1 MALGELVNGTIGVIF
16 MVKDAYDQ
24 RRRYRD
30 KAASTRELAE
40 KIGTV
45 ATLEFPHAVPEEP
58 YEDSPT
64 EDIVSGTSQISAAGK
79 ACIPLGVLY
88 RYLTTSIISDNVLQP
103 NKMGEKNIGGTTM
116 PVAKDRVKG
125 YLTDR
130 VKGYL
135 AIGLIVALFALV
147 ILTE

>member
-1 MALGELVNGTIGVIF
+1 MPASATKYCSHLVHTCSHLAMDFGSHLFTVGSYFGCELWPPVLICSEMLGREMALGELVNGTNGVIF

-88 RYLTTSIISDNVLQP
+88 ILDNFNYQ
-103 NKMGEKNIGGTTM
+103 
-116 PVAKDRVKG
+116 
-125 YLTDR
+125 
-130 VKGYL
+130 
-135 AIGLIVALFALV
+135 
-147 ILTE
+147 

>member
-40 KIGTV
+40 KIGAT

-64 EDIVSGTSQISAAGK
+64 EDIVSDTSQISAAGK

-88 RYLTTSIISDNVLQP
+88 IFDNF
-103 NKMGEKNIGGTTM
+103 N
-116 PVAKDRVKG
+116 
-125 YLTDR
+125 Y
-130 VKGYL
+130 
-135 AIGLIVALFALV
+135 
-147 ILTE
+147 

>member
-1 MALGELVNGTIGVIF
+1 MLGREMALGELVNGTNGVIF

-88 RYLTTSIISDNVLQP
+88 ILDNFNYQ
-103 NKMGEKNIGGTTM
+103 
-116 PVAKDRVKG
+116 
-125 YLTDR
+125 
-130 VKGYL
+130 
-135 AIGLIVALFALV
+135 
-147 ILTE
+147 